1 MTTNSNQNYPQE
13 AGPQEGHQ
21 EPPSKAWL
29 CAQQYDQVLMSYLV
43 CVWHIAPHRAR
54 KILNGF
60 LDNTVIR
67 IKLAEESRKAGSC
80 FRLVIQ
86 QMLDLFLDDICS
98 SPEVGIEALKNS
110 ARMEAE
116 DFFNRAWARQTVAEA
131 LRRILFFCRQENRLF
146 LYQTLIS
153 DLDRK
158 PYCERALKK
167 PIHEMYYASEQV
179 KVLFCQQLEA
189 VLLQTI
195 SDPRLVMQEWQELH
209 HILPDVI
216 ALDPEMATQHDLAI
230 QDMRAFWLELL
241 KESVPEIGMTYW
253 AVIHDPKS
261 TVEILQKTRKHIH
274 QQRDISYIPAELR
287 EALNYACLAS
297 ELLKSETNNSN
308 INNRLLARGFFWLSK
323 QKWLDRVTTELAIQA
338 EDKMQQMTVVINE

>member
-1 MTTNSNQNYPQE
+1 MPDNTNQNHPQE
-13 AGPQEGHQ
+13 AGLQEGHQ
-21 EPPSKAWL
+21 ETPSKAWL
-29 CAQQYDQVLMSYLV
+29 CAQQYNQVLMSYLV
-43 CVWHIAPHRAR
+43 CVWHVSPQRAR
-54 KILNGF
+54 KILHGF
-60 LDNTVIR
+60 FSNTVIR

-80 FRLVIQ
+80 FRLIIQ

-98 SPEVGIEALKNS
+98 SPEIGMAPLKNS

-116 DFFNRAWARQTVAEA
+116 DFFNRAWARYTVAEA
-131 LRRILFFCRQENRLF
+131 LRRILFFCRKENQLF
-146 LYQTLIS
+146 LYQTLIA
-153 DLDRK
+153 DLERK
-158 PYCERALKK
+158 PYCERAHKK

-195 SDPRLVMQEWQELH
+195 SDSRLVLQEWQELH
-209 HILPDVI
+209 RILPDVI
-216 ALDPEMATQHDLAI
+216 ALDPEMAAQHDLAI

-253 AVIHDPKS
+253 AVIHNPKS
-261 TVEILQKTRKHIH
+261 TVETLQKTRKHIH
-274 QQRDISYIPAELR
+274 LQRDISYIPAELR

-297 ELLKSETNNSN
+297 ELLKSETNNFN

-323 QKWLDRVTTELAIQA
+323 QKWLDQVTTELAVQA
-338 EDKMQQMTVVINE
+338 EEKMQQMTLVINE